1 MLRRLQRAIGS
12 GDIVTVDF
20 NPRKKN
26 KLLLWSSI
34 GTMHIILSKMTIK
47 CTEPTEP
54 LKSFFNIFPHGLKS
68 TVTKSGEPTALL
80 STIT

>member
-26 KLLLWSSI
+26 KLLFWSSV
-34 GTMHIILSKMTIK
+34 GTMHITLSKMAIR
-47 CTEPTEP
+47 CTEPT
-54 LKSFFNIFPHGLKS
+54 
-68 TVTKSGEPTALL
+68 ALEGFL
-80 STIT
+80 